1 LLRAIQLFLAII
13 WGQPISELFPRAR
26 NFRGIPDFRTILYCQ
41 GVPGTPIIAPMSDL
55 SDLLNKGFLSDA
67 EGVSSETRALLAS
80 ESFSEI
86 LVFPE
91 DIFITQQ
98 GKQPD
103 ALYFTLDGLFHAIS
117 HANRDAPQRLLGRIE
132 GGQFIG
138 EVSLVDSESKASAS
152 VKALRNSR
160 ALRMTREALDA
171 FCENHPAHAIEFV
184 MAVAKQ
190 LGRRLRQANEKV
202 L

>member
-1 LLRAIQLFLAII
+1 
-13 WGQPISELFPRAR
+13 
-26 NFRGIPDFRTILYCQ
+26 
-41 GVPGTPIIAPMSDL
+41 MSDL
-55 SDLLNKGFLSDA
+55 SELLNKGLLSDA
-67 EGVSSETRALLAS
+67 EGVSSETRTLLVD

-86 LVFPE
+86 ISFPE
-91 DIFITQQ
+91 DTFITQQ
-98 GKQPD
+98 GKQPE

-132 GGQFIG
+132 AGQFIG
-138 EVSLVDSESKASAS
+138 EVTLVDSESKASAS

-160 ALRMTREALDA
+160 ALRMTPEAFAA
-171 FCENHPAHAIEFV
+171 FNKNHPENAIEFV
-184 MAVAKQ
+184 LAVAKQ

>member
-1 LLRAIQLFLAII
+1 
-13 WGQPISELFPRAR
+13 
-26 NFRGIPDFRTILYCQ
+26 
-41 GVPGTPIIAPMSDL
+41 MSDL
-55 SDLLNKGFLSDA
+55 SDLLNKGLLSDA
-67 EGVSSETRALLAS
+67 EGVSSETRTLLVD
-80 ESFSEI
+80 ESFTEI
-86 LVFPE
+86 IAFPE
-91 DIFITQQ
+91 DTFITQQ

-103 ALYFTLDGLFHAIS
+103 AFYFTLDGLFHAIS

-138 EVSLVDSESKASAS
+138 EVTLVDTESKASAS

-160 ALRMTREALDA
+160 ALRMTREAFDA
-171 FCENHPAHAIEFV
+171 FCQNHPENAIEFV
-184 MAVAKQ
+184 LAVAKQ

>member
-1 LLRAIQLFLAII
+1 
-13 WGQPISELFPRAR
+13 
-26 NFRGIPDFRTILYCQ
+26 
-41 GVPGTPIIAPMSDL
+41 MSDL
-55 SDLLNKGFLSDA
+55 SELLNKGLLSDA
-67 EGVSSETRALLAS
+67 EGVSGETRALLAG

-86 LVFPE
+86 LSFPE
-91 DIFITQQ
+91 DTFITIQ

-103 ALYFTLDGLFHAIS
+103 ALYFTLEGLFHAIS

-132 GGQFIG
+132 SGQFIG
-138 EVSLVDSESKASAS
+138 EVSMVDAESKASAS

-160 ALRMTREALDA
+160 ALRMTRESLTA
-171 FCENHPAHAIEFV
+171 FCLNHPANAIEFV
-184 MAVAKQ
+184 LAVAKQ